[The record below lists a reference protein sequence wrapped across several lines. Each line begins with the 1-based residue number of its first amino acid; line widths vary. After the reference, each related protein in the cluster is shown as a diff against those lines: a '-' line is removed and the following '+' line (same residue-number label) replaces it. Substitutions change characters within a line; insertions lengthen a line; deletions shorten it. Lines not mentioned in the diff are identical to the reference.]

1 MKKFAAW
8 WLAMRP
14 KTLSVSVVPVLVG
27 TALAYFERGTFVW
40 WPALAALLA
49 AMLIQIGT
57 NLYNDVGDFE
67 RGADTAERLGPPRA
81 TAQGW
86 LSARAVRRGAQV
98 VFVLALLIGLALA
111 AWGGWPIVLIG
122 ILSLI
127 SGWAYTGGRWP
138 IAYSPLGE
146 LFVMVFFGVVAVS
159 GTYYLQTF
167 SVSKAALIA
176 GVMLGSFAAAVIT
189 VNNTRD
195 IHADAKAHKRTL
207 AVRLGRR
214 AMNAVYAFELMLPFA
229 LLPWLALQ
237 THTGVWMAL
246 PALAGVFA
254 VTLYRRFCAAE
265 GVVFNALLAATAKLQ
280 LIFAL
285 LLVGTLLFQAIS
297 F

>member
-1 MKKFAAW
+1 MMKPCTAW
-8 WLAMRP
+8 WLAIRP
-14 KTLSVSVVPVLVG
+14 KTLSVCAVPVVFG
-27 TALAYFERGTFVW
+27 TALAYFEQGHLLW

-81 TAQGW
+81 TAQAW
-86 LSARAVRRGAQV
+86 LSARAVRRGARAA
-98 VFVLALLIGLALA
+98 FALALLMGAALV
-111 AWGGWPIVLIG
+111 AWGGWPILLIG

-146 LFVMVFFGVVAVS
+146 LFVLMFFGVVAVG

-195 IHADAKAHKRTL
+195 IQTDATVQKRTL
-207 AVRLGRR
+207 AVRLGRS
-214 AMNAVYAFELMLPFA
+214 AMNTVYALELLLPFV
-229 LLPWLALQ
+229 LLPWFAVQTNLAWRM
-237 THTGVWMAL
+237 VW
-246 PALAGVFA
+246 PVIAGVLA
-254 VTLYRRFCAAE
+254 VTLYRRFCAAQ
-265 GVVFNALLAATAKLQ
+265 GAAFNALLTATAQLQ
-280 LIFAL
+280 LIFAVL
-285 LLVGTLLFQAIS
+285 LMGALLFP
-297 F
+297 

>member
-1 MKKFAAW
+1 M
-8 WLAMRP
+8 
-14 KTLSVSVVPVLVG
+14 VG
-27 TALAYFERGTFVW
+27 TALAYFEQGHLRW

-81 TAQGW
+81 TAQAW
-86 LSARAVRRGAQV
+86 LSARAVRRGAHAA
-98 VFVLALLIGLALA
+98 FALALLMGAALV
-111 AWGGWPIVLIG
+111 AWGGWPILLIG

-146 LFVMVFFGVVAVS
+146 LFVLMFFGVVAVG

-167 SVSKAALIA
+167 SLSFAALLA

-195 IHADAKAHKRTL
+195 IQTDAVVQKRTL
-207 AVRLGRR
+207 AVRLGRS
-214 AMNAVYAFELMLPFA
+214 AMNTVYALELLLPFV
-229 LLPWLALQ
+229 LLPWFAVQTNLA
-237 THTGVWMAL
+237 WRMAL
-246 PALAGVFA
+246 PVIAGVLA
-254 VTLYRRFCAAE
+254 VTLYRRFCAAQ
-265 GVVFNALLAATAKLQ
+265 GAAFNALLAATAQLQ
-280 LIFAL
+280 WVFAVLLMGAL
-285 LLVGTLLFQAIS
+285 LFP
-297 F
+297 

>member
-1 MKKFAAW
+1 MMKPCTAW
-8 WLAMRP
+8 WLAIRP
-14 KTLSVSVVPVLVG
+14 KTLSVCAVPVVFG
-27 TALAYFERGTFVW
+27 TALAYFEQGHLLW

-81 TAQGW
+81 TAQAW
-86 LSARAVRRGAQV
+86 LSARAVRRGARAA
-98 VFVLALLIGLALA
+98 FALALLMGAALV
-111 AWGGWPIVLIG
+111 AWGGWPILLIG

-146 LFVMVFFGVVAVS
+146 LFVLMFFGVVAVG

-195 IHADAKAHKRTL
+195 IQTDATVQKRTL
-207 AVRLGRR
+207 AVRLGRS
-214 AMNAVYAFELMLPFA
+214 AMNTVYALELLLPFV
-229 LLPWLALQ
+229 LLPWFAVQTNLA
-237 THTGVWMAL
+237 WRMAL
-246 PALAGVFA
+246 PVIAGVLA
-254 VTLYRRFCAAE
+254 VTLYRRFCAAQ
-265 GVVFNALLAATAKLQ
+265 GAAFNALLAATAQLQ
-280 LIFAL
+280 WVFAVLLMGAL
-285 LLVGTLLFQAIS
+285 LFP
-297 F
+297 

>member
-1 MKKFAAW
+1 M
-8 WLAMRP
+8 
-14 KTLSVSVVPVLVG
+14 VG
-27 TALAYFERGTFVW
+27 TALAYFEQGHLRW

-81 TAQGW
+81 TAQAW
-86 LSARAVRRGAQV
+86 LSARAVRRGARAA
-98 VFVLALLIGLALA
+98 FALALLMGAALV
-111 AWGGWPIVLIG
+111 AWGGWPILLIG

-146 LFVMVFFGVVAVS
+146 LFVLMFFGVVAVG

-195 IHADAKAHKRTL
+195 IQTDATVQKRTL
-207 AVRLGRR
+207 AVRLGRS
-214 AMNAVYAFELMLPFA
+214 AMNTVYALELLLPFV
-229 LLPWLALQ
+229 LLPWFAVQTNLA
-237 THTGVWMAL
+237 WRMAL
-246 PALAGVFA
+246 PVIAGVLA
-254 VTLYRRFCAAE
+254 VTLYRRFCAAQ
-265 GVVFNALLAATAKLQ
+265 GAAFNALLAATAQLQ
-280 LIFAL
+280 WVFAVLLMGAL
-285 LLVGTLLFQAIS
+285 LFS
-297 F
+297 

>member
-1 MKKFAAW
+1 MMKPCTAW
-8 WLAMRP
+8 WLAIRP
-14 KTLSVSVVPVLVG
+14 KTLSVCAVPVVFG
-27 TALAYFERGTFVW
+27 TALAYFEQGHLLW

-67 RGADTAERLGPPRA
+67 RGVDTAERLGPPRA
-81 TAQGW
+81 TAQAW
-86 LSARAVRRGAQV
+86 LSARAVRRGAHAA
-98 VFVLALLIGLALA
+98 FALALLMGAALV
-111 AWGGWPIVLIG
+111 AWGGWPILLIG

-146 LFVMVFFGVVAVS
+146 LFVLMFFGVAAVG

-195 IHADAKAHKRTL
+195 IQTDATVQKRTL
-207 AVRLGRR
+207 AVRLGRS
-214 AMNAVYAFELMLPFA
+214 AMNTVYALELLLPFV
-229 LLPWLALQ
+229 LLPWFAVQTNLAWRM
-237 THTGVWMAL
+237 TWPVI
-246 PALAGVFA
+246 AGVLA
-254 VTLYRRFCAAE
+254 VTLYRRFCAAQ
-265 GVVFNALLAATAKLQ
+265 GVAFNALLAATAQLQ
-280 LIFAL
+280 WVFAVLLMGAL
-285 LLVGTLLFQAIS
+285 LFP
-297 F
+297 

>member
-1 MKKFAAW
+1 M
-8 WLAMRP
+8 
-14 KTLSVSVVPVLVG
+14 VG
-27 TALAYFERGTFVW
+27 TALAYFEQGHLRW

-67 RGADTAERLGPPRA
+67 RGADTAERLGPPRV
-81 TAQGW
+81 TAQAW
-86 LSARAVRRGAQV
+86 LSAHAVRCGARAA
-98 VFVLALLIGLALA
+98 FALALLMGTALV
-111 AWGGWPIVLIG
+111 AWDGWPILLIG

-146 LFVMVFFGVVAVS
+146 LFVLMFFGVVAVG

-195 IHADAKAHKRTL
+195 IQTDATVQKRTL
-207 AVRLGRR
+207 AVRLGRS
-214 AMNAVYAFELMLPFA
+214 AMNTVYALELLLPFV
-229 LLPWLALQ
+229 LLPWFAVQTNLA
-237 THTGVWMAL
+237 WRMAL
-246 PALAGVFA
+246 PVIAGVLA
-254 VTLYRRFCAAE
+254 VTLYRRFCAAQ
-265 GVVFNALLAATAKLQ
+265 GVAFNALLTATAQLQ
-280 LIFAL
+280 WVFAVLLMGAL
-285 LLVGTLLFQAIS
+285 LFP
-297 F
+297 

>member
-1 MKKFAAW
+1 MKKFSAW
-8 WLAMRP
+8 WLAIRP
-14 KTLSVSVVPVLVG
+14 QTLSVSVAPVCVG
-27 TALAYFERGTFVW
+27 TALAYFEQGWVAW
-40 WPALAALLA
+40 WPALGALLA

-67 RGADTAERLGPPRA
+67 RGADTDDRLGPPRA

-86 LSARAVRRGAQV
+86 LSGSAVRHGAQV
-98 VFVLALLIGLALA
+98 VFALALLIGLALA
-111 AWGGWPIVLIG
+111 VRGGWPIVLIG

-146 LFVMVFFGVVAVS
+146 LFVLLFFGVVAVC

-167 SVSKAALIA
+167 SVSSAAVLA

-195 IHADAKAHKRTL
+195 IHTDARALKRTL
-207 AVRLGRR
+207 AVRLGRT
-214 AMNAVYAFELMLPFA
+214 AMNRVYAAELLLPFA
-229 LLPWLALQ
+229 LLPWFALQ
-237 THTGVWMAL
+237 TPIGAWVAV
-246 PALAGVFA
+246 PALASVSA
-254 VTLYRRFCAAE
+254 VLLCRRFCVAQ

-280 LIFAL
+280 LIFAVL
-285 LLVGTLLFQAIS
+285 WVAVWVFQ
-297 F
+297 

>member
-1 MKKFAAW
+1 MKRFSAW
-8 WLAMRP
+8 WLAIRP
-14 KTLSVSVVPVLVG
+14 KTLSVSVVPVCVG
-27 TALAYFERGTFVW
+27 TALAYFERGSFTA
-40 WPALAALLA
+40 WPALAALFA

-86 LSARAVRRGAQV
+86 LSAGAVRRGAHM
-98 VFVLALLIGLALA
+98 VFALALLIGLVLVVR
-111 AWGGWPIVLIG
+111 GGWPIVLVG
-122 ILSLI
+122 VLSLI

-138 IAYSPLGE
+138 IAYSPFGE
-146 LFVMVFFGVVAVS
+146 LLVMLFFGVVAVC

-167 SVSKAALIA
+167 FISKAALIA

-195 IHADAKAHKRTL
+195 IHTDAKAHKRTL

-214 AMNAVYAFELMLPFA
+214 AMNAVYAVELLLPFA
-229 LLPWLALQ
+229 LLPWFAAQ
-237 THTGVWMAL
+237 MQNGAWMAL

-254 VTLYRRFCAAE
+254 VMLYRRFCAAQ
-265 GVVFNALLAATAKLQ
+265 GGAFNALLAATAQLQ

-285 LLVGTLLFQAIS
+285 LLVAALVLR
-297 F
+297 